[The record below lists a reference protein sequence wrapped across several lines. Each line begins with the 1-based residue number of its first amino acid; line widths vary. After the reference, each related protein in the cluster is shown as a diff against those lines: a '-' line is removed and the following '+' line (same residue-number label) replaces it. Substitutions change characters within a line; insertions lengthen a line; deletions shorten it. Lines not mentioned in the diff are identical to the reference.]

1 MFWWPFFKKRKIG
14 VVLGGGVARGIAHVG
29 VLKVLHENKIPID
42 YLVGTSSGALV
53 GAAYASGIDI
63 ELLEQIALRIHWGE
77 LIKLTFF
84 KPGFISGD
92 AVANLFNKYVGEKD
106 FSELKIP
113 FAAIATDFSSGGIV
127 KINKGSVGK
136 AVAASACFPGFFS
149 PEKVNGKILVDGGIA
164 SNVPV
169 LAARQMGADYVIA
182 SDVVPAKYLM
192 AAPKDP
198 LQAFGRALDLM
209 LRNGSVEEAKTAD
222 ALIEFEMGDEDIW
235 HLDFHKAKQLIT
247 AGEVSAHRMLSKIKR
262 SLKL

>member
-1 MFWWPFFKKRKIG
+1 MFWWPFFKKKRVG
-14 VVLGGGVARGIAHVG
+14 VVLGGGIARGIAHVG

-42 YLVGTSSGALV
+42 YIVGTSSGSLV
-53 GAAYASGIDI
+53 AAAYASGVDI

-92 AVANLFNKYVGEKD
+92 AVANLYNKYVGEKD
-106 FSELKIP
+106 FSDLKIP
-113 FAAIATDFSSGGIV
+113 FTAVATDFSTGALV
-127 KINKGSVGK
+127 KITKGSVGK

-149 PEKVNGKILVDGGIA
+149 PEKISGKLLVDGGIA

-169 LAARQMGADYVIA
+169 SVARQMGAEFVIA
-182 SDVVPAKYLM
+182 SDVVPAKYVM
-192 AAPKDP
+192 ASPKDP
-198 LQAFGRALDLM
+198 LQALGRALDLM
-209 LRNGSVEEAKTAD
+209 LRNGSIEEARTAD

-235 HLDFHKAKQLIT
+235 HLDFHKAKKLIS
-247 AGEVSAHRMLSKIKR
+247 AGEISAHRMINKIKK